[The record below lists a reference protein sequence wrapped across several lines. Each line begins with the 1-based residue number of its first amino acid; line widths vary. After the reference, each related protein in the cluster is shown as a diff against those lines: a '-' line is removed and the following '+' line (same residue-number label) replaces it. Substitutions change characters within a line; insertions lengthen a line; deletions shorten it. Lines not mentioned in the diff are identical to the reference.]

1 MNVHQTI
8 DLDLVV
14 AADLAAPSFFPL
26 TEVPPGAHVLESQ
39 STLAALDLSGIEGQL
54 TLAPLGTEAGAV
66 PTILLAQGPVFPV
79 LGAVRDPL
87 LLVTP
92 DLLGHP
98 GVLGVVVT
106 TGTLPAGTRVRG
118 ALSLV
123 YGAI

>member
-1 MNVHQTI
+1 MNVHQTTDI
-8 DLDLVV
+8 DLVV
-14 AADLAAPSFFPL
+14 AADLAAPAFFPL
-26 TEVPPGAHVLESQ
+26 ADVPPGAHVLESQ
-39 STLAALDLSGIEGQL
+39 STLAAEAVTGVEGRL
-54 TLAPLGTEAGAV
+54 TLAPLGTAAGTV
-66 PTILLAQGPVFPV
+66 PTTLLAQGPVFPV

-87 LLVTP
+87 LALSP
-92 DLLGHP
+92 DLGGQP